1 MVRKGVMFDRFN
13 NKDAFHGVNPSV
25 SDSST
30 YAFSSAQAMIDTF
43 HGKTEHFLY
52 SRHSSP
58 SNAQLADE
66 MARMEQSA
74 SAHVFASGMGAISAT
89 LMQLCGQAD
98 HIIAART
105 IYGGTHALLKNVFP
119 KWGITTSFVDITD
132 PECIEN
138 AISAKTRVIFCESL
152 SNPLLEVANIRKISR
167 LAKRYNLTFV
177 VDNTFTPLIFQPM
190 ELGADIVIHSL
201 TKFINGTSDTVAG
214 AVCASEDFIN
224 AMKDVSSGC
233 AMLLGQTLD
242 SMRAA
247 SILKNRQTLELR
259 MEKHSKNAAFLASGF
274 EYYGL
279 RTIYPGSS
287 SHPDHQ
293 LFSQQK
299 QPDLGYGGI
308 LSLDLGTAE
317 RAHQF
322 MEKMQEDGLGYLA
335 VSLGFFKTLFSAS
348 GSSTSSEISEEEQ
361 RKMGLSPGLV
371 RISVGLDHDIK
382 RTFDNMLGIYHEVD
396 RTHPMNEK
404 ATLN

>member
-1 MVRKGVMFDRFN
+1 MVHKDPISD
-13 NKDAFHGVNPSV
+13 NKDAFQGVNPPI
-25 SDSST
+25 SDAST

-58 SNAQLADE
+58 SNVRLADE
-66 MARMEQSA
+66 MAKMERSE
-74 SAHVFASGMGAISAT
+74 SAHVFSSGMGAISAT

-98 HIIAART
+98 HIVAART

-132 PECIEN
+132 TESIEN
-138 AISAKTRVIFCESL
+138 AITAKTRVIYCESL
-152 SNPLLEVANIRKISR
+152 SNPLLEVADMRKISR
-167 LAKRYNLTFV
+167 IAEKYDLTFV
-177 VDNTFTPLIFQPM
+177 VDNTFTPLIFQPI
-190 ELGADIVIHSL
+190 ELGADIVVHSL

-247 SILKNRQTLELR
+247 SILKNIRTLELR
-259 MEKHSKNAAFLASGF
+259 MEKHSKNAAFLAKGF
-274 EYYGL
+274 ADHGI
-279 RTIYPGSS
+279 RTVYPGSQA
-287 SHPDHQ
+287 HPDHQ
-293 LFSQQK
+293 LFTQQK
-299 QPDLGYGGI
+299 QPDHGYGGI
-308 LSLDLGTAE
+308 LSLDLGTPE
-317 RAHQF
+317 RAHLF

-335 VSLGFFKTLFSAS
+335 VSLGYFKTLFSAS

-361 RKMGLSPGLV
+361 KEMGLSPGLV

-382 RTFDNMLGIYHEVD
+382 KSFDKMLAIYHKVD